1 MQSQYKNLPS
11 EYKLKNIIW
20 VGIEYNKKKLIKFFE
35 KYDYYKSLPQNE
47 ESEEM
52 IRIMDEIISFHGIEN
67 LNSLLNN
74 DPDYSRWATIEMV
87 SKKASLEL
95 MIDGRYSKETFFK
108 MSHLP
113 IVDFKLTLKRIQE
126 LVRNIDKIVKDTD
139 LGNTNIPGVK

>member
-1 MQSQYKNLPS
+1 M
-11 EYKLKNIIW
+11 
-20 VGIEYNKKKLIKFFE
+20 
-35 KYDYYKSLPQNE
+35 PQNE

-87 SKKASLEL
+87 SKKASVEL

-126 LVRNIDKIVKDTD
+126 LVKNIDKIVKDTD

>member
-35 KYDYYKSLPQNE
+35 KYNYYKSLSQNE

-126 LVRNIDKIVKDTD
+126 LVKNIDKIVKDTD

>member
-1 MQSQYKNLPS
+1 
-11 EYKLKNIIW
+11 
-20 VGIEYNKKKLIKFFE
+20 
-35 KYDYYKSLPQNE
+35 
-47 ESEEM
+47 
-52 IRIMDEIISFHGIEN
+52 MDEIILSHGLEN

-74 DPDYSRWATIEMV
+74 DPEYSRWSTIEMI

-95 MIDGRYSKETFFK
+95 MIDCRYSKKTFFK

-126 LVRNIDKIVKDTD
+126 LVRNIDKLVKDTD